1 MQVFYFDLC
10 SKILFTNHFRKIRC
24 GNITKSNEVFLYAES
39 ISLMFSIHS
48 TLHIRSV
55 IWPLQ
60 FTSLAIIFAIGA
72 AVGFLSGLLGK
83 GGSAITTPALQIF
96 AGVTPFAALASPLPA
111 SFTTTLS
118 ASYAYKK
125 ENLINKRVATIA
137 ILVGIPA
144 TLGGSYCSEWVGGNF
159 LMILTAIFVLS
170 LGVSFFIFAPTDEID
185 EQRGIGAGKIWIVAT
200 SVGFLSGLLANS
212 GGVLFGPLFIRYL
225 KMPTKEALATS
236 LIVSAGLAIPGTI
249 AHWYLGHI
257 DWIIVIILS
266 VSTIPFSY
274 LGAKVA
280 IHLQTDLLERIFG
293 IMLILF
299 GAFDLWYTIF
309 M

>member
-1 MQVFYFDLC
+1 M
-10 SKILFTNHFRKIRC
+10 
-24 GNITKSNEVFLYAES
+24 FL
-39 ISLMFSIHS
+39 IHT
-48 TLHIRSV
+48 TLQIKSV
-55 IWPLQ
+55 IWPLK
-60 FTSLAIIFAIGA
+60 FIPTGIIFIIGA
-72 AVGFLSGLLGK
+72 IVGFLSGLLGK

-96 AGVTPFAALASPLPA
+96 AGVNPFAALASPLPA
-111 SFTTTLS
+111 SFTTTVS

-125 ENLINKRVATIA
+125 EKLINKRVASISV
-137 ILVGIPA
+137 LLGIPA
-144 TLGGSYCSEWVGGNF
+144 TLIGSYCSEWVGGNM

-170 LGVSFFIFAPTDEID
+170 LGISFFVFSTNTEVTNENIIP
-185 EQRGIGAGKIWIVAT
+185 RWKIAVVAS

-225 KMPTKEALATS
+225 KMPTKKALATS

-257 DWIIVIILS
+257 DWMIVLILS
-266 VSTIPFSY
+266 VSAIPFSY

-280 IHLQTDLLERIFG
+280 IHLQSDLLEKIFG
-293 IMLILF
+293 IMLIFF